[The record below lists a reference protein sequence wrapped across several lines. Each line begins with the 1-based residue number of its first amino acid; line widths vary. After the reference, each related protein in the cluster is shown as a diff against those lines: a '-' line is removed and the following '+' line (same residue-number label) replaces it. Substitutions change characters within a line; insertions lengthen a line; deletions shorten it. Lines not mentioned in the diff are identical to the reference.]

1 MLRAFFLYLSTAA
14 WARRLVMHWGPARGF
29 AMRFVAGE
37 TVESALAIAK
47 KLNGQG
53 LRVSLDY
60 LGESVHQAEETRQVV
75 ATYRQLLTGIHTGAL
90 QAGVSL
96 KLTHLGLDI
105 SPELCLANLRDL
117 LKLAAEYKLP
127 VTIDMEN
134 TPYTDRTLQLYRAL
148 CLDEGFSILGTV
160 IQAYLYRSEADM
172 RALAAEGARIRL
184 CKGAYL
190 ESPDLAYPQKTEVD
204 ANYLRLS
211 RLFLEAPPPAYLE
224 LATHDE
230 HMINGALA
238 IIREQGLGQ
247 DRYEFQMLYG
257 IRGGRQLELVAQ
269 GEPVRVYLPFGEAWY
284 PYFMRRLAER
294 PANVWFLL
302 RSLFR
307 K

>member
-1 MLRAFFLYLSTAA
+1 
-14 WARRLVMHWGPARGF
+14 
-29 AMRFVAGE
+29 MRFVAGE
-37 TVESALAIAK
+37 TVEAALVIAE
-47 KLNGQG
+47 KLNQQG

-60 LGESVHQAEETRQVV
+60 LGESVHHAEETRHVV
-75 ATYRQLLTGIHTGAL
+75 ATYCRLLQGIHDQKL

-105 SPELCLANLRDL
+105 SEELCVNNLREL
-117 LKLAAEYKLP
+117 LGLARDYALP

-134 TPYTDRTLQLYRAL
+134 TPYTDRTLQIYRAL
-148 CLDEGFSILGTV
+148 CFDGGFSILGTV
-160 IQAYLYRSEADM
+160 IQAYLYRSETDM

-190 ESPDLAYPQKTEVD
+190 ESPDLAYPLKADVD

-211 RLFLEAPPPAYLE
+211 QLFLEAPPPAYLE
-224 LATHDE
+224 LATHDDA
-230 HMINGALA
+230 MINGALEMIQA
-238 IIREQGLGQ
+238 RGLGQ
-247 DRYEFQMLYG
+247 ERYEFQMLYG
-257 IRGGRQLELVAQ
+257 IRGGRQLELVRAGQ
-269 GEPVRVYLPFGEAWY
+269 PVRVYLPFGEAWY